1 MTNSIGILGARSF
14 VGDSLL
20 NISTNKNLFF
30 SAFSRR
36 KMVIKSDNYN
46 VDWQLL
52 MKQNPEQRIIKHWIC
67 LAPIWV
73 LPDYFTMLQSYGIQR
88 IVVLSSTSRFTK
100 TTSSNAKE
108 KVVVKQLI
116 DGETQFCEWAERQQI
131 EWIILRPTLIYGLGK
146 DKNISTIIKFIK
158 RFSFFPL
165 FGLAKGKRQP
175 IHVEDVAK
183 ACIRALNTEDIANQ
197 AYNITGKE
205 TLEYDVM
212 VKRIFNAL
220 DKKCCLFYFPLSL
233 FRIASEVLGVFPGFK
248 NVNSAMA
255 ERMSQDLVF
264 DSSDAIKDFKFSSRN
279 FRLGKEDIL

>member
-1 MTNSIGILGARSF
+1 MNDA
-14 VGDSLL
+14 
-20 NISTNKNLFF
+20 K
-30 SAFSRR
+30 
-36 KMVIKSDNYN
+36 N

-52 MKQNPEQRIIKHWIC
+52 TNQNLEQRRIKYWIC

-73 LPDYFTMLQSYGIQR
+73 LPDYFTMLQSYGVQR

-100 TTSSNAKE
+100 ITSSNANE

-116 DGETQFCEWAERQQI
+116 DGETRFCEWAERQQI

-158 RFSFFPL
+158 RFNFFPL

-183 ACIRALNTEDIANQ
+183 ACIQALNTEDIANQ

-220 DKKCCLFYFPLSL
+220 DKKCRLFYFPLSL
-233 FRIASEVLGVFPGFK
+233 FRIASGVLGIFSGFK
-248 NVNSAMA
+248 NLNSVMA

-264 DSSDAIKDFKFSSRN
+264 DCSDAKKDFKFSSRG
-279 FRLGKEDIL
+279 FMLGKEDIL